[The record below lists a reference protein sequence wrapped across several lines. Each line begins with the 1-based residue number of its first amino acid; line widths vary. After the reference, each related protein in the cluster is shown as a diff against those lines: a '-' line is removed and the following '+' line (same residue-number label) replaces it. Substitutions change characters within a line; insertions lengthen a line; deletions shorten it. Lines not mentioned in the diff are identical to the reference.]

1 MPNTLKATP
10 QKKGKVIVSLRRS
23 GNISEA
29 ARLVGV
35 HRATLYAWQQDDS
48 EFAAEWH
55 NAKLEYCD
63 RLEHAERPH
72 QGLGGVFIQSSND
85 HAADGPLV
93 RQERLGGLLNY
104 YYREAA

>member
-63 RLEHAERPH
+63 RLKPARAPFLA
-72 QGLGGVFIQSSND
+72 Q
-85 HAADGPLV
+85 
-93 RQERLGGLLNY
+93 
-104 YYREAA
+104 